1 MIKLLD
7 VPAEVRHRSE
17 SVPRPSAAL
26 LHVSGSAP
34 GNAHPSHRLQPAAS
48 STEDK
53 KNTKSFR
60 KSSVMKFEH
69 H

>member
-7 VPAEVRHRSE
+7 VPAEARHHSE

-53 KNTKSFR
+53 KKHQIIQ
-60 KSSVMKFEH
+60 EELCH
-69 H
+69 EI